1 MKSWLVKNAIEI
13 YSTFNI
19 YSLLKDSLELPGPEL
34 DLRPEFNSG
43 LPGLNLGH
51 RFKLDPTWVFLKC
64 ILENAK
70 TFFNQRRGEE
80 KEKRLS
86 YS

>member
-1 MKSWLVKNAIEI
+1 MKSWLVKNAIDI

-19 YSLLKDSLELPGPEL
+19 YSLLKDSLELSGPEL

-43 LPGLNLGH
+43 FPGLNLGR

-64 ILENAK
+64 ILENMK
-70 TFFNQRRGEE
+70 TFSINADVRE
-80 KEKRLS
+80 KEERLS